1 MTYFPRDDGLRIPD
15 TLWEAM
21 RELLPH
27 QPPPAHP
34 LGCHRRRLDDR
45 CVMDAVLFVLR
56 NDCYWNALRL
66 PDLCSSS
73 SAHRRFIE
81 WKRAGVFHQFRDAG
95 LLQHDFL
102 KPIDWRWLDAPR
114 RCDAAHHLRG
124 ATLSAIPC

>member
-1 MTYFPRDDGLRIPD
+1 MTYFPRDDGQRIPD
-15 TLWEAM
+15 ALWETM
-21 RELLPH
+21 SELLPLRT
-27 QPPPAHP
+27 PSAHP

-56 NDCYWNALRL
+56 NGCYWNALRL

-102 KPIDWRWLDAPR
+102 KPIDWRWLDASSRYGTTHHPR
-114 RCDAAHHLRG
+114 GTAYAAASR
-124 ATLSAIPC
+124 